1 MAPPD
6 LFSVLRKWL
15 PYTVAGQR
23 RANDTDPALSALLKH
38 PGLQS
43 IALDENVQPVLG
55 AARMLSGD
63 SLLPDD
69 HMVRCHCVHLYVWD
83 PTHPHKAALLLCSQL
98 QCRDDVSTCMPSAAG
113 LHATG
118 IARCGCKP
126 ATST

>member
-69 HMVRCHCVHLYVWD
+69 HMVRCHCVHLCVRVGPHAPTQSCAIAVW
-83 PTHPHKAALLLCSQL
+83 
-98 QCRDDVSTCMPSAAG
+98 SAAV
-113 LHATG
+113 
-118 IARCGCKP
+118 P
-126 ATST
+126 